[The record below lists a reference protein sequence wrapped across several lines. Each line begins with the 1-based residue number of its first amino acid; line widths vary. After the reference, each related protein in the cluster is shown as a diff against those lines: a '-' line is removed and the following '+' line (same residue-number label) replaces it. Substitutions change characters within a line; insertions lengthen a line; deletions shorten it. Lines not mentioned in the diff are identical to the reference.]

1 MDDPRKHAYV
11 LAEIKG
17 IPMQLWDIL
26 CPRTFKDFALYLKN
40 IEKWREGRNDR
51 IKAFS
56 IWQQYKGQLPLE
68 ARKWSL
74 RRIHIALRIIEL
86 KKRQGFKDQ
95 S

>member
-40 IEKWREGRNDR
+40 IEKWLTRSKERSK
-51 IKAFS
+51 IMLLQK
-56 IWQQYKGQLPLE
+56 QYGLPISE
-68 ARKWSL
+68 AK
-74 RRIHIALRIIEL
+74 
-86 KKRQGFKDQ
+86 
-95 S
+95 